1 MYELC
6 IEEEGR
12 PQRIFRLER
21 TAVVIGRLD
30 TVDLVLPDVSVSRR
44 HAELRPSGSGW
55 EIVDLQSA
63 NGTQVNGADVPRA
76 VALRLGDIVAIGKF
90 RLTYRETIEG
100 EIGGEVYRPSGGYE
114 VEESTAVDH
123 LPPPS
128 QQRAK
133 LVDADTDEVH
143 FLDAGS
149 LVLGKDVKLRGV
161 LPFVTKATIRWSGD
175 AHEITRGGF
184 LTALQVNGAHT
195 QRHTLQPGDVIQVGA
210 TRLRYEA

>member
-30 TVDLVLPDVSVSRR
+30 TADLVLPDVSVSRR
-44 HAELRPSGSGW
+44 HAELRPTGNGW
-55 EIVDLQSA
+55 EVIDLQSA
-63 NGTQVNGADVPRA
+63 NGTQVNGSDAGRVVLRMGDV
-76 VALRLGDIVAIGKF
+76 VAIGKF

-100 EIGGEVYRPSGGYE
+100 EIGGEVYRPSGGYD
-114 VEESTAVDH
+114 VDESTAVDH

-128 QQRAK
+128 KQRAR
-133 LVDADTDEVH
+133 LIDADTDEVH
-143 FLDAGS
+143 FLDAAPF
-149 LVLGKDVKLRGV
+149 VLGKDMKLRGV
-161 LPFVTKATIRWSGD
+161 LPWVTRATIRWSGEE
-175 AHEITRGGF
+175 HRITRGGF

-195 QRHTLQPGDVIQVGA
+195 QVHALQPGDVIQVGA
-210 TRLRYEA
+210 TRLRYEG